1 MRHVHILK
9 KLENNHFIFKTV
21 FVHVPQARVL
31 KNQINIQCKGAQNVI
46 QDLHFSSE
54 PLQVRQARVLEK
66 PNKKIMLQKIFIH
79 SHILWIQYL
88 VHYSIQIYP
97 K

>member
-1 MRHVHILK
+1 MRA
-9 KLENNHFIFKTV
+9 
-21 FVHVPQARVL
+21 ARVL

-66 PNKKIMLQKIFIH
+66 PNKKIILQKNVFIAT
-79 SHILWIQYL
+79 STISLWIQYL
-88 VHYSIQIYP
+88 VRCSIQIYP

>member
-31 KNQINIQCKGAQNVI
+31 KNQINIQCKGAHNVI

-54 PLQVRQARVLEK
+54 PL
-66 PNKKIMLQKIFIH
+66 
-79 SHILWIQYL
+79 
-88 VHYSIQIYP
+88 
-97 K
+97 

>member
-54 PLQVRQARVLEK
+54 ICVV
-66 PNKKIMLQKIFIH
+66 QKIPLDHLVSPKFPNETN
-79 SHILWIQYL
+79 IQNL
-88 VHYSIQIYP
+88 
-97 K
+97 